1 MKQQQQKLVAGIYLD
16 TQKAIII
23 RPAPDYEKGDYI
35 IQDTFEAD
43 IHARTGDQDAKNHA
57 RQTDLL
63 KYFKSVAAL
72 LLVYD
77 ELYIFGPANI
87 QEQFQ
92 NHLKADAQ
100 FNSKQIT
107 IDSSEQLSDYKMI
120 SKVRNFFEFK
130 NLPA

>member
-1 MKQQQQKLVAGIYLD
+1 MKQQQKLLAGVYLD

-35 IQDTFEAD
+35 ILDTFEAD
-43 IHARTGDQDAKNHA
+43 IHARTGDQDSKNHA

-63 KYFKSVAAL
+63 KYFKSVANL
-72 LLVYD
+72 LLLYD

-100 FNSKQIT
+100 FNNKQIT
-107 IDSSEQLSDYKMI
+107 IDSSEQLSDHKMVN
-120 SKVRNFFEFK
+120 KVRDFFEMK

>member
-1 MKQQQQKLVAGIYLD
+1 MKQQQKLLAGVYLD

-43 IHARTGDQDAKNHA
+43 IHSRTGDQDSKNRA

-63 KYFKSVAAL
+63 KYFKSVASL

-100 FNSKQIT
+100 FNNKQIT
-107 IDSSEQLSDYKMI
+107 IDSSEQMPDHKMI
-120 SKVRNFFEFK
+120 SKVRDFFEMK
-130 NLPA
+130 NHPA